1 MFSLIS
7 SLLISRER
15 DPEHVAWRV
24 CGNATMPYWR
34 EGLRSS
40 VITRLSIF
48 EKPCLDTLV
57 RGHFWS
63 QEKKNFLA
71 PFPHW
76 PLGGAFSGQRVWLP
90 ITKSI
95 NKSQAAIKW
104 AKNNSTPR
112 STAPRTTRQE
122 RNLLADVTETIR
134 LKFQSWLR
142 FSIPNTPSLLRDEV
156 WITNFFLFVLHQRHK
171 WLGLAPWC

>member
-1 MFSLIS
+1 M
-7 SLLISRER
+7 
-15 DPEHVAWRV
+15 AWRI
-24 CGNATMPYWR
+24 CGNTTMPYWR

-40 VITRLSIF
+40 MITRLSIF

-57 RGHFWS
+57 RGYSWS
-63 QEKKNFLA
+63 QEEL
-71 PFPHW
+71 PRTLQHW
-76 PLGGAFSGQRVWLP
+76 PPGGAFSGQRVWLP

-95 NKSQAAIKW
+95 NTPQAAIKW
-104 AKNNSTPR
+104 AKNNSTPG
-112 STAPRTTRQE
+112 STAPRTTLQE

-142 FSIPNTPSLLRDEV
+142 FSISNTPSLLRDEV
-156 WITNFFLFVLHQRHK
+156 WITIFCLFVLRRRHK